1 MAKAEKNR
9 AAAYIRVSTEDQ
21 AEYSPDSQLKKISE
35 YAEKNGYRLLNEHVY
50 ADEGISGKSIK
61 KRENFKKM
69 IAAAKRTPRP
79 FDVILVWKFS
89 RFARSREDSIVYKSM
104 LRKELGIRVI
114 SVSEDVGD
122 DKMSVIFEAM
132 IEAMDEY
139 YSVNL
144 AEEVKRGMIEK
155 ISRGEPCAAAPFG
168 YEIINKRYRIL
179 PDEAEIVRN
188 VFEHFLSGSGM
199 TDIARRLNGL
209 GIRTHRGGKIEN
221 RTVEYWLNN
230 PVYVGK
236 LRWNP
241 CGKTGRYHWHDS
253 EIMLIDGEHEPI
265 IPQDVWEA
273 VQRKLS
279 KKSRERKKYE
289 KETVSSSLVGIMR
302 CGVCGGAMVNCGGY
316 FYCNN
321 KNKGTCRGNGGINAG
336 KLERA
341 LGEYIKM
348 FEEYTG
354 TQAHFSK
361 KINSVNSA
369 LCSEQLKKNEKK
381 LERIREAY
389 ESGAY
394 TLEEYL
400 ASRARI
406 NAEAENIKK
415 CGCDSDG
422 QEIAEKS
429 LYEILLSDTASAR
442 RKNDAMKAV
451 FNKIVKSGDGK
462 FELYFN

>member
-1 MAKAEKNR
+1 MSDKENNR

-35 YAEKNGYRLLNEHVY
+35 YAKKNGYRILNEHIY

-69 IAAAKRTPRP
+69 INAAKRTPRP

-155 ISRGEPCAAAPFG
+155 ITRGEPCAAAPFG
-168 YEIINKRYRIL
+168 YEIIQKQYRIL
-179 PDEAEIVRN
+179 PNEAEIARN
-188 VFEHFLSGSGM
+188 VFESFLSGNGM
-199 TDIARRLNGL
+199 TDIARRLNCL

-230 PVYVGK
+230 PVDIGK

-241 CGKTGRYHWHDS
+241 HGKTARYHWNDG
-253 EIMLIDGEHEPI
+253 EIMLIDGLHEPI
-265 IPQDVWEA
+265 ISHEVWQA
-273 VQRKLS
+273 VQKKLAL
-279 KKSRERKKYE
+279 KRRERKKYE
-289 KETVSSSLVGIMR
+289 KETVSSSLVGIIR

-321 KNKGTCRGNGGINAG
+321 KNKGTCIGNGGINAE
-336 KLERA
+336 KLERE
-341 LGEYIKM
+341 LGEYIKKIEQFSGVRPY
-348 FEEYTG
+348 FE
-354 TQAHFSK
+354 K
-361 KINSVNSA
+361 KTKDGGSTIY
-369 LCSEQLKKNEKK
+369 SEQLKKNKK
-381 LERIREAY
+381 KRERIREA
-389 ESGAY
+389 
-394 TLEEYL
+394 
-400 ASRARI
+400 
-406 NAEAENIKK
+406 
-415 CGCDSDG
+415 
-422 QEIAEKS
+422 
-429 LYEILLSDTASAR
+429 
-442 RKNDAMKAV
+442 
-451 FNKIVKSGDGK
+451 
-462 FELYFN
+462 